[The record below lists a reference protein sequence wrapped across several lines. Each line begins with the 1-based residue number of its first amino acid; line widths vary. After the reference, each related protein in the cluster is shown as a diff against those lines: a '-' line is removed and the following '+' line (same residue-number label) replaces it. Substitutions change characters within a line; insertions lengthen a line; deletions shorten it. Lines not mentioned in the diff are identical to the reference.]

1 MQRHVAARHDR
12 IAAGA
17 LLTMKTP
24 LEAPE
29 RQVAEET
36 SAKPEKQ
43 APASVIDTSKMSKGK
58 REALELAEASRDPLD
73 ERGSFASNLFI
84 GRYDFNRIYPW
95 PEQSAEDRE
104 AGKEFLASLEKY
116 LKENID
122 ADEID
127 RTGEIPQKNIDDLF
141 AMGAFGV
148 KIPKQYQ
155 GLGLSQVNYG
165 RAAMLLGS
173 WDANLTALVS
183 AHQSIGVP
191 QPLLLFGTDEQKK
204 KYLPRVARH
213 EISAFALTEW
223 NAGSDPANMSL
234 RADPSEDGS
243 AFILN
248 GEKLWC
254 TNLIKAGVLVVMA
267 VTAPKI
273 VNGRERKQ
281 ITAFIVDVDS
291 PGLEITYRC
300 RFMGLRALYNGIVKF
315 TNVRVPRDNMIAK
328 EGQGLKVA
336 LTTLNTG
343 RLTIPAACVGLSK
356 RLLEISRKWA
366 SERIQWGGPIGKHSA
381 IAGKIAEMAGN
392 TFAMEAMTF
401 QTSGLVDRK
410 AADLRIE
417 TAMCKMWS
425 TETTWKIADDAMQ
438 VRGGRGYETAQSLAG
453 RGEEAIPVERFLR
466 DCRINTIFEGSSEI
480 MRLFIAR
487 EALDPHL
494 KVGGAIFNTTLP
506 MSERLKAVFTS
517 GKFYAGWYPRQWF
530 SSGAGK
536 IDNLHRDLQKHVD
549 YGARTSK
556 KLARG
561 LFHAMARFGPKLDR
575 EQLLLSRFVGIA
587 TELFAISATCSFA
600 QYKIDHGESADEVLS
615 VANYF
620 CKSARARIDGYF
632 AGARRN
638 VDKSGYQLTQ
648 ELLADKHATL
658 REGIVR

>member
-1 MQRHVAARHDR
+1 
-12 IAAGA
+12 
-17 LLTMKTP
+17 MKSS
-24 LEAPE
+24 LDAPDK
-29 RQVAEET
+29 QVREET
-36 SAKPEKQ
+36 SAKA
-43 APASVIDTSKMSKGK
+43 APVSVIDTSKMSKGK

-95 PEQSAEDRE
+95 PEQSEEDRA
-104 AGKEFLASLEKY
+104 AGKDFLASLEKY
-116 LKENID
+116 LRENVD

-127 RTGEIPQKNIDDLF
+127 RTGEIPQKNIDELF

-148 KIPKQYQ
+148 KIPKQYE

-204 KYLPRVARH
+204 KYLPRVARK

-234 RADPSEDGS
+234 RADPTEDGS

-315 TNVRVPRDNMIAK
+315 TNVRVPRENMIAK

-356 RLLEISRKWA
+356 RLLEICRKWA
-366 SERIQWGGPIGKHSA
+366 TERVQWGGPIGKHSA
-381 IAGKIAEMAGN
+381 IAGKVAEMAGN
-392 TFAMEAMTF
+392 VFAMEAITF
-401 QTSGLVDRK
+401 LTSGLVDRK
-410 AADLRIE
+410 SGDLRIE
-417 TAMCKMWS
+417 TAMCKMWA
-425 TETTWKIADDAMQ
+425 TETTWKISDEAMQ
-438 VRGGRGYETAQSLAG
+438 VRGGRGYETAQSLKG
-453 RGEEAIPVERFLR
+453 RGEEGVPVERFLR
-466 DCRINTIFEGSSEI
+466 DCRINMIFEGSSEI

-530 SSGAGK
+530 STGAGK
-536 IDNLHRDLQKHVD
+536 IDGLHRDLQKHVD
-549 YGARTSK
+549 YAARASK

-587 TELFAISATCSFA
+587 TELFAMSAACSFA
-600 QYKIDHGESADEVLS
+600 QYKMDHGESVDETLS
-615 VANYF
+615 IANYF
-620 CKSARARIDGYF
+620 CNSAKTRIEHYF
-632 AGARRN
+632 AGTARN
-638 VDKSGYQLTQ
+638 VDKRGYQLTQ
-648 ELLADKHATL
+648 ELMAGKHSSL
-658 REGIVR
+658 RDGMVR

>member
-1 MQRHVAARHDR
+1 
-12 IAAGA
+12 
-17 LLTMKTP
+17 MKSS

-29 RQVAEET
+29 KQIAAET
-36 SAKPEKQ
+36 SAAPKQ
-43 APASVIDTSKMSKGK
+43 AASVIDTSKMSKGQ

-84 GRYDFNRIYPW
+84 GRYDFERIFPYPA
-95 PEQSAEDRE
+95 QSAEDRAKGDPFLTQLREYLE
-104 AGKEFLASLEKY
+104 A
-116 LKENID
+116 NVD

-127 RTGEIPQKNIDDLF
+127 RTGEIPQKNIDELF
-141 AMGAFGV
+141 AMGAFAIKV
-148 KIPKQYQ
+148 PKLYG

-191 QPLLLFGTDEQKK
+191 QPLLLFGTEEQKA
-204 KYLPRVARH
+204 KYLPWVARK
-213 EISAFALTEW
+213 EISAFALTEM

-234 RADPSEDGS
+234 TAEVSEDGTS
-243 AFILN
+243 WVLN

-267 VTAPKI
+267 KTPPKM
-273 VNGRERKQ
+273 VNGKERKQ
-281 ITAFIVDVDS
+281 ISAFIVDVDS
-291 PGLEITYRC
+291 TGLEIAYRC
-300 RFMGLRALYNGIVKF
+300 HFMGLRALYNGIVKF
-315 TNVRVPRDNMIAK
+315 EDVRVPRENLIAK

-356 RLLEISRKWA
+356 RLVEICRKWA
-366 SERIQWGGPIGKHSA
+366 TERIQWGVPIGKHYA
-381 IAGKIAEMAGN
+381 IAGKIAEMAGQV
-392 TFAMEAMTF
+392 FAMEAITF
-401 QTSGLVDRK
+401 LTSALVDRK
-410 AADLRIE
+410 AGDLRIE

-425 TETTWKIADDAMQ
+425 TEATWRIADEAMQ
-438 VRGGRGYETAQSLAG
+438 VRGGRGYETAESLAG
-453 RGEEAIPVERFLR
+453 RGEPGIPVERFLR
-466 DCRINTIFEGSSEI
+466 DCRINMIFEGSSEI

-494 KVGGAIFNTTLP
+494 KVGGAIFNTQLP
-506 MSERLKAVFTS
+506 TSDRAKAVFSS
-517 GKFYAGWYPRQWF
+517 GKFYAGWYPRQWMPG
-530 SSGAGK
+530 SAGDLDK
-536 IDNLHRDLQKHVD
+536 LHEDLRPHIR
-549 YGARTSK
+549 YAARTSR

-600 QYKIDHGESADEVLS
+600 QYKIDSGEPVDEIVS

-620 CKSARARIDGYF
+620 CRSAKMRIDHHF
-632 AGARRN
+632 AGAARN
-638 VDKSGYQLTQ
+638 ADRAGYDLTQ
-648 ELLADKHATL
+648 ALLAGKHESF
-658 REGIVR
+658 REGIV

>member
-1 MQRHVAARHDR
+1 
-12 IAAGA
+12 
-17 LLTMKTP
+17 MKSS

-29 RQVAEET
+29 KQIAEET
-36 SAKPEKQ
+36 TAKPA
-43 APASVIDTSKMSKGK
+43 APAPVIDTSKMSAGK
-58 REALELAEASRDPLD
+58 AAALELAESSRDPLD

-84 GRYDFNRIYPW
+84 GRYDFDRIYPW
-95 PEQSAEDRE
+95 PEQSAEDRAE
-104 AGKEFLASLEKY
+104 GQDFLADLEKY

-148 KIPKQYQ
+148 KIPKQYE

-173 WDANLTALVS
+173 WDENLTALVS

-204 KYLPRVARH
+204 KYLPRVARK

-234 RADPSEDGS
+234 RADPAEDGS

-267 VTAPKI
+267 KTAPKI
-273 VNGRERKQ
+273 VNDKERKQ

-315 TNVRVPRDNMIAK
+315 TNVRVPRENMIAK

-356 RLLEISRKWA
+356 RLLEISRKGA
-366 SERIQWGGPIGKHSA
+366 S
-381 IAGKIAEMAGN
+381 
-392 TFAMEAMTF
+392 
-401 QTSGLVDRK
+401 
-410 AADLRIE
+410 
-417 TAMCKMWS
+417 
-425 TETTWKIADDAMQ
+425 
-438 VRGGRGYETAQSLAG
+438 
-453 RGEEAIPVERFLR
+453 ERFLR

-530 SSGAGK
+530 STGAGK
-536 IDNLHRDLQKHVD
+536 IDNLHRDLQKHLD
-549 YGARTSK
+549 YAARASK

-600 QYKIDHGESADEVLS
+600 QYKMDHGEAADEVLS

-620 CKSARARIDGYF
+620 CRSARARIDHHF
-632 AGARRN
+632 AGTRRN
-638 VDKSGYQLTQ
+638 ADKRGYQLTQ
-648 ELLADKHATL
+648 ELLAGKHSSL
-658 REGIVR
+658 REGIVQ

>member
-1 MQRHVAARHDR
+1 
-12 IAAGA
+12 
-17 LLTMKTP
+17 MKSS
-24 LEAPE
+24 LEAPKK
-29 RQVAEET
+29 QVAEET
-36 SAKPEKQ
+36 SAKPEKS

-95 PEQSAEDRE
+95 PEQSAEDRA
-104 AGKEFLASLEKY
+104 AGQEFLASLEKY
-116 LKENID
+116 LRENID

-173 WDANLTALVS
+173 WDENLTALVS

-191 QPLLLFGTDEQKK
+191 QPLLLFGTEEQKK

-234 RADPSEDGS
+234 RADPTDDGS
-243 AFILN
+243 AFVLN

-267 VTAPKI
+267 KTAPKI
-273 VNGRERKQ
+273 VNGKERKQ

-315 TNVRVPRDNMIAK
+315 TNVRVPRENLIAK

-343 RLTIPAACVGLSK
+343 RLTIPAACVGLSR
-356 RLLEISRKWA
+356 RLVEICRKWSA
-366 SERIQWGGPIGKHSA
+366 ERVQWGAPIGQHSA
-381 IAGKIAEMAGN
+381 IAGKVAEMAAN
-392 TFAMEAMTF
+392 TFAMEAITF
-401 QTSGLVDRK
+401 LTSALVDRK
-410 AADLRIE
+410 AGDLRIE
-417 TAMCKMWS
+417 TAMCKMWC
-425 TETTWKIADDAMQ
+425 TEMTWKIADDAMQ

-453 RGEEAIPVERFLR
+453 RGEEPIAVERFLR
-466 DCRINTIFEGSSEI
+466 DCRINLIFEGSSEI

-494 KVGGAIFNTTLP
+494 KVGGAIFNTQLP
-506 MSERLKAVFTS
+506 MSERAKAVFTS
-517 GKFYAGWYPRQWF
+517 GKFYAGWYPRQWLPAN
-530 SSGAGK
+530 AG
-536 IDNLHRDLQKHVD
+536 NLDKLHADLRP
-549 YGARTSK
+549 YIRYAARTSK
-556 KLARG
+556 RLARG

-587 TELFAISATCSFA
+587 TELFAISATCSYA
-600 QYKIDHGESADEVLS
+600 QWLLGQDKPADEVL
-615 VANYF
+615 ALADYF
-620 CKSARARIDGYF
+620 CRSSRMRINNHF
-632 AGARRN
+632 AGAHRN
-638 VDKSGYQLTQ
+638 VDRRGYQLTQ
-648 ELLADKHATL
+648 DLLASKHAML
-658 REGIVR
+658 RDGIV

>member
-1 MQRHVAARHDR
+1 
-12 IAAGA
+12 
-17 LLTMKTP
+17 MKSP

-29 RQVAEET
+29 KQVTAET
-36 SAKPEKQ
+36 GVKPEKS
-43 APASVIDTSKMSKGK
+43 AASVIDTSKMSKGQ

-73 ERGSFASNLFI
+73 DRGSFASNLFI
-84 GRYDFNRIYPW
+84 GRYDFSRIHPYPT
-95 PEQSAEDRE
+95 QSAEDRA
-104 AGKEFLASLEKY
+104 AGAEFLSSLKKY
-116 LKENID
+116 LRENID

-127 RTGEIPQKNIDDLF
+127 RTGEIPQKNINDLF

-148 KIPKQYQ
+148 KIPKQYG

-191 QPLLLFGTDEQKK
+191 QPLLLFGTEEQKQ
-204 KYLPRVARH
+204 KYLPRVARK

-234 RADPSEDGS
+234 RAEPTEDGS
-243 AFILN
+243 AFIFN

-267 VTAPKI
+267 RTPPKM
-273 VNGRERKQ
+273 VGGRERKQ
-281 ITAFIVDVDS
+281 ITAFIVDVNS

-300 RFMGLRALYNGIVKF
+300 HFMGLRALYNGIVKF
-315 TNVRVPRDNMIAK
+315 TNVRVPRENMIAK

-356 RLLEISRKWA
+356 RMLEICRKWA
-366 SERIQWGGPIGKHSA
+366 SERIQWGVPIGKHGA

-392 TFAMEAMTF
+392 VFAMEAMTF
-401 QTSGLVDRK
+401 LTSALVDRK
-410 AADLRIE
+410 AGDLRIE
-417 TAMCKMWS
+417 TAMCKMWA
-425 TETTWKIADDAMQ
+425 TETTWRIADEAMQ

-453 RGEEAIPVERFLR
+453 RGEEPIPVERFLR
-466 DCRINTIFEGSSEI
+466 DCRINMIFEGSSEI

-494 KVGGAIFNTTLP
+494 KVGGAIFNTQLP
-506 MSERLKAVFTS
+506 MSERAKAVFSS
-517 GKFYAGWYPRQWF
+517 GKFYAGWYPRQWLP
-530 SSGAGK
+530 ADPGK
-536 IDNLHRDLQKHVD
+536 IDHLHSDLQPHVR
-549 YGARTSK
+549 YAARASK
-556 KLARG
+556 RLARG

-575 EQLLLSRFVGIA
+575 EQLLLSRFVEIA
-587 TELFAISATCSFA
+587 TELFAMSATCSFA
-600 QYKIDHGESADEVLS
+600 QSKIDTGTPTDDVLPVAD
-615 VANYF
+615 YF
-620 CKSARARIDGYF
+620 CRSARMKIEHHF
-632 AGARRN
+632 AGAAHNADRR
-638 VDKSGYQLTQ
+638 GYNLVQN
-648 ELLADKHATL
+648 LLAGKHASL
-658 REGIVR
+658 REGIV

>member
-1 MQRHVAARHDR
+1 
-12 IAAGA
+12 
-17 LLTMKTP
+17 MKSS
-24 LEAPE
+24 LEAPDK
-29 RQVAEET
+29 QVVEET
-36 SAKPEKQ
+36 SAKPQKP
-43 APASVIDTSKMSKGK
+43 APASLIDTSKMSKGK

-84 GRYDFNRIYPW
+84 GRYDFDRIYPW
-95 PEQSAEDRE
+95 PEQSAEDRA
-104 AGKEFLASLEKY
+104 AGQQFLGDLEKY
-116 LKENID
+116 LREKID

-127 RTGEIPQKNIDDLF
+127 RTGEIPQNNIDDLF

-148 KIPKQYQ
+148 KIPKQYE

-173 WDANLTALVS
+173 WDENLTALVS

-204 KYLPRVARH
+204 KYLPRVARR

-234 RADPSEDGS
+234 RADPTEDGS

-267 VTAPKI
+267 KTPPKI
-273 VNGRERKQ
+273 VNGKERKQ

-315 TNVRVPRDNMIAK
+315 TNVRVPRENMIAK

-366 SERIQWGGPIGKHSA
+366 SERIQWGVPIGQHSA

-401 QTSGLVDRK
+401 LTSGLVDRK
-410 AADLRIE
+410 AGDLRIE

-425 TETTWKIADDAMQ
+425 TETTWKISDDAMQ

-494 KVGGAIFNTTLP
+494 KVGGAIFNTQLP
-506 MSERLKAVFTS
+506 MSERVKAVFTS

-549 YGARTSK
+549 YAARTSK

-575 EQLLLSRFVGIA
+575 QQLLLSRFVGIA

-620 CKSARARIDGYF
+620 CNSARARIDNYF

-638 VDKSGYQLTQ
+638 VDKRGYQLTQ
-648 ELLADKHATL
+648 ELLAGKHSTL